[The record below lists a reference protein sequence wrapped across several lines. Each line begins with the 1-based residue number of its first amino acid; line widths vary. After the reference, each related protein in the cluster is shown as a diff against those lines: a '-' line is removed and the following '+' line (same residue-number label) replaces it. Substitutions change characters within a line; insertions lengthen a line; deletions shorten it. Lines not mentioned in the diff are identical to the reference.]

1 MKDAVRPAAA
11 SSIFLSNRGE
21 GVGGGE
27 PFLMVVVVAV
37 VMGVGDEGEE
47 DDTAGGVSGYHIS
60 ILSMCTNPSVII
72 ISVVYSG
79 LHLIYFHKK
88 MQNIQCADC
97 GCYPEDCKDSISP
110 QTCPNCSWKKCCCW
124 NYLH

>member
-1 MKDAVRPAAA
+1 MDPQLY
-11 SSIFLSNRGE
+11 F
-21 GVGGGE
+21 
-27 PFLMVVVVAV
+27 MVIGT
-37 VMGVGDEGEE
+37 VM
-47 DDTAGGVSGYHIS
+47 TPIAGKLADIYGKKKVLLI
-60 ILSMCTNPSVII
+60 ILT
-72 ISVVYSG
+72 VYSG

-124 NYLH
+124 DYLH